1 MTPFDFRPRTRIL
14 FGPGEFARLGEI
26 ARELGGTR
34 CLLVADQGMVDAGY
48 AQEAVRSLKARRMDV
63 FAFYDFAANPTTTMV
78 ETGARYAAPH
88 NVNLVVGL
96 GGGSSLDCAK
106 AINLLLTSGGA
117 LRDYW
122 GYGKAKQPLHPML
135 AVPTTAG
142 PGSEAQTH
150 ASIIDETG
158 FDETGID
165 ETGVDAKIKTKM
177 SFGDARIVYRTA
189 ILDPRLSVSQP
200 AAVTAAAGFDAIA
213 HAIETLIS
221 TRRNAASE
229 CFSREAWRL
238 LNINFERVLKEPEDE
253 NARGA
258 MLIGA
263 HFAGLAAEN
272 AMLGAAHACAEPL
285 TAHYG
290 LAHGVAV
297 SLVLPHVIDWSE
309 DALPHDFVWPSGADI
324 GLPERLR
331 ELARRAQL
339 PLSLR
344 DANVPEGALPR
355 LAEEA
360 AVQWTGKFSPRKF
373 DAEAALE
380 IYRAAYA

>member
-1 MTPFDFRPRTRIL
+1 MNPFDFRPRTRIL
-14 FGPGEFARLGEI
+14 FGSGEFARLGEI

-63 FAFYDFAANPTTTMV
+63 FAFHDFTANATSTMV
-78 ETGARYAAPH
+78 EAGAQYAAPH

-106 AINLLLTSGGA
+106 AINLLLTSGGS

-142 PGSEAQTH
+142 PGSEAQTY
-150 ASIIDETG
+150 ASI
-158 FDETGID
+158 
-165 ETGVDAKIKTKM
+165 VDAETKTKM
-177 SFGDARIVYRTA
+177 SCGDARIVYRAA
-189 ILDPRLSVSQP
+189 ILDPRLTLTQP
-200 AAVTAAAGFDAIA
+200 AAVTAASGFDAIA
-213 HAIETLIS
+213 HSIETLIS

-238 LNINFERVLKEPEDE
+238 LNANFERVLKEPEDE

-258 MLIGA
+258 MLVGA

-285 TAHYG
+285 TIHYG
-290 LAHGVAV
+290 LAHGAAV
-297 SLVLPHVIDWSE
+297 SLVLPHVIEWSE
-309 DALPHDFVWPSGADI
+309 DALPRDVADF
-324 GLPERLR
+324 GLPERLKA
-331 ELARRAQL
+331 LARRAQL

-344 DANVPEGALPR
+344 DAKVPEGALPR

-373 DAEAALE
+373 DVDAALE